1 MAKIDQRTFRL
12 AIEKVGAKPSALA
25 KELGVTR
32 TTVYAYLNKY
42 PALKDTFEAERGEA
56 VADRAQFTREAFMKA
71 IEGSRGIKTE
81 IARRMGC
88 TRQTVDNA
96 LERWPELRAALK
108 DERESIVD
116 LAESALVVD
125 MENPASA
132 GHQRAYL
139 FILETLGKDRG
150 WSKRTEVTGAD
161 GGALFGL
168 SAEVREM
175 IEAMGL
181 DVSEVVRQFEA
192 MVREAA
198 AAPGGEQGVTQ
209 RREGAKAQR

>member
-1 MAKIDQRTFRL
+1 MAKIDQRSFRL
-12 AIEKVGAKPSALA
+12 AIEKVGTRASALA
-25 KELGVTR
+25 AELGISR

-42 PALKDTFEAERGEA
+42 PALKDAFEGARGEA
-56 VADRAQFTREAFMKA
+56 VDERAQFSREAFVKA
-71 IEGSRGIKTE
+71 IEGSRGIKTT
-81 IARRMGC
+81 IAARMGC
-88 TRQTVDNA
+88 SRQTVDNA

-116 LAESALVVD
+116 LAENKLLKAVANDD
-125 MENPASA
+125 M
-132 GHQRAYL
+132 RAVL
-139 FILETLGKDRG
+139 FVLETLGKDRG

-168 SAEVREM
+168 SAEVQGM
-175 IEAMGL
+175 IQSMGL

-198 AAPGGEQGVTQ
+198 QSGGEQGVTQ
-209 RREGAKAQR
+209 RREGAKAQRDRE

>member
-42 PALKDTFEAERGEA
+42 PALKDTFEGARGAPVDE
-56 VADRAQFTREAFMKA
+56 RAQFTKEAFTKA

-96 LERWPELRAALK
+96 LARWPELREMLK

-116 LAESALVVD
+116 LAESKLLNAVANDD
-125 MENPASA
+125 M
-132 GHQRAYL
+132 RAIL
-139 FILETLGKDRG
+139 FTLETLGKERG

-161 GGALFGL
+161 GAALFGL
-168 SAEVREM
+168 SPEVVEM
-175 IEAMGL
+175 IQAQGL
-181 DVSEVVRQFEA
+181 DMSEVVRQFEA
-192 MVREAA
+192 MVRAA
-198 AAPGGEQGVTQ
+198 GRTSPLTPLHRRGE
-209 RREGAKAQR
+209 EKA

>member
-1 MAKIDQRTFRL
+1 MIDQRTFRL
-12 AIEKVGAKPSALA
+12 AIEKVGPKPTALA

-32 TTVYAYLNKY
+32 ATVYAYLRRY
-42 PALKDTFEAERGEA
+42 PEAKAAFENQRGGELDERA
-56 VADRAQFTREAFMKA
+56 VFGLEAFKKA
-71 IEGSRGIKTE
+71 IEGSRGIKTT
-81 IARRMGC
+81 IAARMGC
-88 TRQTVDNA
+88 SRQTVDNA